1 MTELEIIVGSTA
13 SSKAIKN
20 AVNGEA
26 SNAGCVLNSRS
37 TTNKIAAQSAAIL
50 MIKLIGLK
58 VEQRVMLADQL
69 CKSGYK

>member
-26 SNAGCVLNSRS
+26 SNAGCVLNSSS
-37 TTNKIAAQSAAIL
+37 TTNKIAAQSVVKYASSNID
-50 MIKLIGLK
+50 
-58 VEQRVMLADQL
+58 DQANWT
-69 CKSGYK
+69 